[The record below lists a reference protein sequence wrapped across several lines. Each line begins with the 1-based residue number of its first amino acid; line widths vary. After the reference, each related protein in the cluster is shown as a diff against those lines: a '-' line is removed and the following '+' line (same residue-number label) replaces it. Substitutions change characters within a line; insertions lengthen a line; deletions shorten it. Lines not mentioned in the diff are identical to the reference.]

1 MNNKKKEVVG
11 KKYFLIV
18 FGVYM
23 ENQTLL
29 TGLLNQF
36 EPILSSNFLK
46 FHFGKDYVIAHF
58 ETEETQKDVRD
69 FCDLVLS
76 TTVENFM
83 LVPNDKNT
91 FICLPK
97 DLKEFLCNLDV
108 NQEPDSLSEIEEKSD
123 EDYKMEQI
131 LKKMFGKKQEKE
143 LKKLSLDELLEKI
156 TSIGIE
162 NLTKEEKEQLYDYSK
177 GI

>member
-18 FGVYM
+18 FGVYL

-76 TTVENFM
+76 TTIENFM

-91 FICLPK
+91 FISLPK

-108 NQEPDSLSEIEEKSD
+108 NQQTDNLSQIDEESN
-123 EDYKMEQI
+123 EDDIMEQI
-131 LKKMFGKKQEKE
+131 LKKTFNNKQEKE
-143 LKKLSLDELLEKI
+143 PAKLSLDELLDKI
-156 TSIGIE
+156 ASNGIE
-162 NLTKEEKEQLYDYSK
+162 NLTKEEKQQLYDYSER
-177 GI
+177 I

>member
-76 TTVENFM
+76 TTVENFINQAPQGVSD
-83 LVPNDKNT
+83 LRQVQINDVPDFSDMMKVMKN
-91 FICLPK
+91 
-97 DLKEFLCNLDV
+97 
-108 NQEPDSLSEIEEKSD
+108 
-123 EDYKMEQI
+123 
-131 LKKMFGKKQEKE
+131 
-143 LKKLSLDELLEKI
+143 
-156 TSIGIE
+156 
-162 NLTKEEKEQLYDYSK
+162 K
-177 GI
+177 GIV